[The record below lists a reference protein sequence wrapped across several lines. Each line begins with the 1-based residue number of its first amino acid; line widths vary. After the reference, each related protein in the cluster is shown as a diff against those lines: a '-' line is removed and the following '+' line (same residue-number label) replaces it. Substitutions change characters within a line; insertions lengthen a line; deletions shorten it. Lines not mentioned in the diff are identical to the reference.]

1 MVVQEEEFTV
11 GNAGAKKQLLR
22 RGRRF
27 VGHFEPGEIGL
38 ELSAKV
44 CSMGFEGVVSKSP
57 R

>member
-27 VGHFEPGEIGL
+27 VAHFEPGEIGL
-38 ELSAKV
+38 ELSAKA